1 MYKILY
7 SREAAKTMLKI
18 PRNTARRIREKLE
31 ALAANPFTK
40 NNNVTELAGQDA
52 YRLRIGDWRA
62 IYSIRRNAL
71 EILVVKVAPRGGAYK

>member
-18 PRNTARRIREKLE
+18 PRHTARRIREKLE
-31 ALAANPFTK
+31 ALVADPFAK

-62 IYSIRRNAL
+62 IYSIRRNVL
-71 EILVVKVAPRGGAYK
+71 EILVIKVAPRGGAYK